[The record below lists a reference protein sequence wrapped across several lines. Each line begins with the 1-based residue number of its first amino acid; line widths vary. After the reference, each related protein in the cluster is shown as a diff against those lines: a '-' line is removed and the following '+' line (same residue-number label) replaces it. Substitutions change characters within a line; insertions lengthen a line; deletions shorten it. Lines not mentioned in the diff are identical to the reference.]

1 MNLIKKIIFS
11 VILLTQIIPAQ
22 YAAAQNMAELNKA
35 QASTGENEIIVF
47 GSSAPYRT
55 VSISAKVGGNVEYMP
70 FAEGD
75 YIKSGEVVLRVE
87 KTDYELQAAL
97 ADTQIERAKIALEQ
111 AGSDYKRLE
120 ELFKSNS
127 ASVQAK
133 DNAFYAKLSAQANLN
148 SAIANHK
155 IAENMLN
162 NTEITAPMNGFVS
175 VKHREPGDFADKAKP
190 VYDIV
195 DLDLIKANLKVPELL
210 ISKIKKGDKI
220 DISVDA
226 YPGETFKGEIYEI
239 NPIGDQLTHFFKVNA
254 IIQNTDH
261 KLKAGMFLKAVI
273 KTN

>member
-35 QASTGENEIIVF
+35 QASTGENEITVF

-55 VSISAKVGGNVEYMP
+55 VSISAKAGGTVEYMP

-97 ADTQIERAKIALEQ
+97 AHTQIERAKIALEQ
-111 AGSDYKRLE
+111 ANADYKRLE

-127 ASVQAK
+127 TSVQAK

-148 SAIANHK
+148 SAVANLK

-162 NTEITAPMNGFVS
+162 NTIITAPMNGFVS
-175 VKHREPGDFADKAKP
+175 VKYREPGDFADKAKP

-254 IIQNTDH
+254 IIQNPDH

>member
-35 QASTGENEIIVF
+35 QASTGENEITVF

-55 VSISAKVGGNVEYMP
+55 VSISAKAGGTVEYMP

-97 ADTQIERAKIALEQ
+97 AHTQIERTKIALEQ
-111 AGSDYKRLE
+111 ANADYKRLE

-127 ASVQAK
+127 TSVQAK

-148 SAIANHK
+148 SAVANLK

-162 NTEITAPMNGFVS
+162 NTIITAPMNGFVS
-175 VKHREPGDFADKAKP
+175 VKYREPGDFADKAKP

-210 ISKIKKGDKI
+210 ISRIKKGDKL

-254 IIQNTDH
+254 IIQNPDH